1 MNFIIE
7 FLPKFGVKDVNVVV
21 VRASNGFPMGCFD
34 TLDDAT
40 KFIRSELVKAKSVK
54 ADVKR

>member
-21 VRASNGFPMGCFD
+21 VRASNGFPLGCFD

-40 KFIRSELVKAKSVK
+40 KYIRSELEKAKNAK
-54 ADVKR
+54 NDK